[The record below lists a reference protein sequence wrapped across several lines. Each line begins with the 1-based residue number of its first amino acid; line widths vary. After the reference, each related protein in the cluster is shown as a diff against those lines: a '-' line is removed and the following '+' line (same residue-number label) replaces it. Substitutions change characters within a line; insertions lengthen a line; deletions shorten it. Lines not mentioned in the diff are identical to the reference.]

1 MNDEIE
7 EKLIKMTDE
16 FKLYEKGKN
25 FLASRNYFEKT
36 KKNIDFYQDNQ
47 WNNCEL
53 GDVPPVSHNFIKPIV
68 RYKVSALDTYEYQI
82 IFNSNNYETE
92 ELSETMDEVCKKL
105 NSHIA
110 VIWEL
115 NKIDEQVRRMKK
127 LAAITGESIL
137 FFRFKPDNIDQNK
150 DPDEDLDGDALT
162 GEVDSELLMTTDIF
176 YANENDPNIQNQPYI
191 IIKQRKNLDD
201 VIEEAKNNERPLEEI
216 LKITADKEVQ
226 TEVSEK
232 AQYEVNDTVLVVTK
246 LYKKDGLVH
255 CKRVTRTAVIQEEQ
269 CLGLQYYPLVHYCWE
284 EDIGSARGLG
294 EVERLIPNQIE
305 ANRTLVRRAII
316 IKMIAFPK
324 PVINTNFIKNPSAVN
339 KIGATIEIEGSA
351 ADNINNYFGYI
362 QPTQTSSEAVALQ
375 NELIQ
380 TSRELANAAD
390 VATGAIN
397 PEQASGKSILAV
409 QQAAQQPLTEQLY
422 RFKDVLE
429 EIGIIIFDI
438 WKAYNTAGMKVYSK
452 KENKNLKEIDD
463 GNNKYEVEQITSEEL
478 NKLRP
483 YIKIDITPRGS
494 YDRLAQEQSYENLL
508 VKGLITFEE
517 FVELIGMDSSMNKRA
532 LTRLIQKRQEKQAK
546 IEEIQQ
552 QAQARKN
559 ELENQLKTDAMANQ
573 VDADIQIDNIA
584 KQTAQQADSI
594 IGGVQ

>member
-1 MNDEIE
+1 MNDVIE
-7 EKLIKMTDE
+7 EKLVKMTNE
-16 FKLYEKGKN
+16 FELYEKGKN

-53 GDVPPVSHNFIKPIV
+53 GDVPPVSYNFIKPV
-68 RYKVSALDTYEYQI
+68 VKYKVSALDTYEYQI

-92 ELSETMDEVCKKL
+92 ELSKTMDEVCKKL

-137 FFRFKPDNIDQNK
+137 FFRFKPDNIDMNK
-150 DPDEDLDGDALT
+150 DSDEDLDGDVLT
-162 GEVDSELLMTTDIF
+162 GEVDSELLMTTDVF

-226 TEVSEK
+226 AEVSEN

-246 LYKKDGLVH
+246 LYKKDGLVY
-255 CKRVTRTAVIQEEQ
+255 CKRATRTAVIQEEQ

-339 KIGATIEIEGSA
+339 KIGATIEIDGSA
-351 ADNINNYFGYI
+351 ADNISNYFGYI

-463 GNNKYEVEQITSEEL
+463 GNNKYEVEKITSEEL

-494 YDRLAQEQSYENLL
+494 YDKLAQEQSYENLL
-508 VKGLITFEE
+508 VKRLITFEE

-546 IEEIQQ
+546 IEEMQQ
-552 QAQARKN
+552 QVQARKT
-559 ELENQLKTDAMANQ
+559 ELENQLKTEAMANQ

-594 IGGVQ
+594 IGGGQ